1 MKSKALLIAGIAA
14 ASVLAGGLAL
24 AQSSGQGPG
33 GFGPPFMRGEGW
45 GMGPGMGPYGGRGM
59 LSGMGPGMHRWG
71 GGMGPGMMQGGPGM
85 YGGRGW
91 GFGGSA
97 WIDGLKSELGITAAQ
112 EPAWTK
118 YVKAVEDTAT
128 AARTTRDTVDPDAL
142 NKMSPQERFA
152 YMTKLREQRWKQHE
166 GVLTAATELLA
177 VLDDKQKATAE
188 ETLPGLAFGP
198 GSMGGFAMG
207 GPHRWYRGR

>member
-14 ASVLAGGLAL
+14 ASVLVGGLAL

-45 GMGPGMGPYGGRGM
+45 GMGPYGQGRGM
-59 LSGMGPGMHRWG
+59 GMGPGMMHRWG
-71 GGMGPGMMQGGPGM
+71 RGMGPGMMQGGPG
-85 YGGRGW
+85 YGGPGW
-91 GFGGSA
+91 AFGGSA

-118 YVKAVEDTAT
+118 YVKAVQDAAT
-128 AARTTRDTVDPDAL
+128 EARTTRDAVDPDAL
-142 NKMSPQERFA
+142 SKMSPQERFA
-152 YMTKLREQRWKQHE
+152 YMTKLREQRWKQRE
-166 GVLTAATELLA
+166 GVLAAATELLA